1 VRVLAAAFVYVAIL
15 HMHALVIGA
24 SPMP

>member
-1 VRVLAAAFVYVAIL
+1 VLAAAFVYVAIL